1 MGLKDYVK
9 EGIREIDEDKQPPS
23 QQNIVKEPPPP
34 RPTEPPKVPE
44 PLKS

>member
-9 EGIREIDEDKQPPS
+9 EGIREIDEGKPRPS
-23 QQNIVKEPPPP
+23 PQNIVKKPPPP

-44 PLKS
+44 PLRS